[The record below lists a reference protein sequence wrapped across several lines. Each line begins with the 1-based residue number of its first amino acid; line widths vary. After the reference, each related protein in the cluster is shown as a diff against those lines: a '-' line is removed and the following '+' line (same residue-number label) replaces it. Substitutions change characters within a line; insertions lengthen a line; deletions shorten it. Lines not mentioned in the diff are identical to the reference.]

1 MPPYSLPPTPL
12 EQSRR
17 KELRTR
23 IKLCQGTRSAR
34 RRLEAELEE
43 SEQRRNLPLP
53 PELMGMI
60 FDFYVH
66 LYGQIPER
74 LLLVCHA
81 WHVLALSQP
90 ALWTNLDPLGPFG
103 LSTARP
109 WAGTFLQS
117 RIKRSDPYPLKVDFS
132 RWSQRTQPEDVKKI
146 ASLRTFRSRIQ
157 ELVISNNRELH
168 YLIGSQPLLKR
179 LSIGGRMFPL
189 DELSE
194 NPGRYMLPEK
204 TITTLRLRPENP
216 ITSMR
221 LHSPPE
227 MHTWPESLLRR
238 LQTLEVTL
246 TGIYGRHHECWST
259 VQKSVALLTLRVNLY
274 HMSAPPLFHPSCR
287 NLTIAYCDSRC
298 SVEEVRMPLLQELT
312 ITNGYNALTR
322 LTLVDTP
329 VSSLRLTCKWSQ
341 FETIGQAERTAWVGG
356 AIRLLRSTPRL
367 KRLEIIAS
375 FGLVASLS
383 EAIANDSNLCM
394 ELHTFIIDR
403 PAGIG
408 LEPEGHGRNVEA
420 NFEQLRSKISAL
432 INQRRLCQ
440 SKN

>member
-1 MPPYSLPPTPL
+1 M
-12 EQSRR
+12 
-17 KELRTR
+17 

-43 SEQRRNLPLP
+43 SEQRRNLPFP

-74 LLLVCHA
+74 LLLVCRA

-90 ALWTNLDPLGPFG
+90 ALWTNLDPLNPFG
-103 LSTARP
+103 LSTVRP

-117 RIKRSDPYPLKVDFS
+117 RISRSNPAPLKADFS
-132 RWSQRTQPEDVKKI
+132 QWSQSTRLKDVRKI

-157 ELVISNNRELH
+157 ELVISSNQELH
-168 YLIGSQPLLKR
+168 YLIGSQPLLKH
-179 LSIGGRMFPL
+179 LSIGGRTYAL

-194 NPGRYMLPEK
+194 NPARYMLPEK
-204 TITTLRLRPENP
+204 TITTLRLRN
-216 ITSMR
+216 
-221 LHSPPE
+221 LQE
-227 MHTWPESLLRR
+227 MHIWPESLLRR

-246 TGIYGRHHECWST
+246 TGVIGGDRGYWSI
-259 VQKSVALLTLRVNLY
+259 VQKSVALLTLHVNMY
-274 HMSAPPLFHPSCR
+274 FIRAPPLSHPSCR
-287 NLTIAYCDSRC
+287 SLTIAYYDSLS
-298 SVEEVRMPLLQELT
+298 SVEEVRMPRLQELT
-312 ITNGYNALTR
+312 LVTYGSNTLNR

-329 VSSLRLTCKWSQ
+329 VSSLRLTCKWGQ
-341 FETIGQAERTAWVGG
+341 FEDIDQDVRASWVDG
-356 AIRLLRSTPRL
+356 AICILRSTPRL
-367 KRLEIIAS
+367 EQLEISAP

-383 EAIANDSNLCM
+383 EAIAEDSNLCM

-403 PAGIG
+403 PAGIE
-408 LEPEGHGRNVEA
+408 LEAEGHGKDVET

-432 INQRRLCQ
+432 INQRRVYQ